1 MSNITTDTLF
11 SLRKATKGGNVQRVP
26 ANSATCL
33 ENSAIG
39 FRPSTGYAVR
49 WSATA
54 GDLFMGFATKA
65 VTSGTEFDVSDEL
78 CGKII
83 CGTTNEDGLLV
94 AGLTAQTL
102 CPAPVYLN
110 STDNISADLTIT
122 PTGPAIGLALKCV
135 SSGYGWV
142 MFFHPATTNQNSLAF
157 DPTNIASLAAAGS
170 AQGSAAAI
178 VDDITNV
185 TGADGTKGVVLP
197 LAAAGD
203 VRVVYNN
210 STSALLVYPNT
221 SDDINDGS
229 ANASI
234 SMAAKTV
241 ATFRALD
248 ATTWSYDE
256 KVDLR
261 NAQTIVGVKTLT
273 TPKMD
278 VIAEAT
284 SALGVHIDSLGVQ
297 DGRIHEV
304 RTVSAKTTVVT
315 LTIAEL
321 LTGIITGTHAAGADQ
336 AYTLPLGTD
345 CEAARTWATNET
357 FEWSLVNLSGTPATN
372 TITITAN
379 TGHTIVGPG
388 VVVGS
393 ATAALNTRRC
403 LTRRSAANTFIT
415 YVF

>member
-33 ENSAIG
+33 ENSVIG

-65 VTSGTEFDVSDEL
+65 VTSGTEFEVSDEL

-102 CPAPVYLN
+102 CPALVYLN

-142 MFFHPATTNQNSLAF
+142 MFFHPATTNQ
-157 DPTNIASLAAAGS
+157 
-170 AQGSAAAI
+170 
-178 VDDITNV
+178 
-185 TGADGTKGVVLP
+185 
-197 LAAAGD
+197 
-203 VRVVYNN
+203 
-210 STSALLVYPNT
+210 
-221 SDDINDGS
+221 
-229 ANASI
+229 
-234 SMAAKTV
+234 
-241 ATFRALD
+241 
-248 ATTWSYDE
+248 
-256 KVDLR
+256 
-261 NAQTIVGVKTLT
+261 TIH
-273 TPKMD
+273 D
-278 VIAEAT
+278 
-284 SALGVHIDSLGVQ
+284 
-297 DGRIHEV
+297 V

-388 VVVGS
+388 VAVGS